1 LQELFGKFGE
11 LVRLVLPQTKT
22 LALVEYA
29 ESADARR
36 AFKSLAYKRF
46 QNIPLYLEWAPA
58 GIFNADAPL
67 THIKPAQATP
77 SKAVSIAYVFNPLFP
92 GQECV
97 SCIYLPCVLCH
108 DGSILRLLDISRT
121 YHYTLC

>member
-1 LQELFGKFGE
+1 MIWVLGLCCLLNISVVQELFGKFGE
-11 LVRLVLPQTKT
+11 LLRMVLPPTKT
-22 LALVEYA
+22 LALVEYT

-67 THIKPAQATP
+67 APIKPVQATP
-77 SKAVSIAYVFNPLFP
+77 SQTVSALPPLSI
-92 GQECV
+92 C
-97 SCIYLPCVLCH
+97 CH
-108 DGSILRLLDISRT
+108 WRWSRCS
-121 YHYTLC
+121 HLHEAA

>member
-1 LQELFGKFGE
+1 MQELFGKFGE
-11 LVRLVLPQTKT
+11 LLRLVLPPTKT

-67 THIKPAQATP
+67 APIKPVQAPP
-77 SKAVSIAYVFNPLFP
+77 SQVVSM
-92 GQECV
+92 Q
-97 SCIYLPCVLCH
+97 S
-108 DGSILRLLDISRT
+108 LLSSVP
-121 YHYTLC
+121 